1 MKYKYQLI
9 PKKAEKGKG
18 KRRTD
23 EANSKIVARFKPNC
37 INNHIKCKYLNIPIK
52 RQRFSDWIKK
62 RTRSNYMKLTRKLL
76 ET

>member
-1 MKYKYQLI
+1 MKQI
-9 PKKAEKGKG
+9 
-18 KRRTD
+18 
-23 EANSKIVARFKPNC
+23 ARLWIDLNPTVS
-37 INNHIKCKYLNIPIK
+37 IIIKCKYLNIPIK